1 MQGQVSLLAIVGLPL
16 AAGALIL
23 GFEAAWRRWFGPER
37 ALMLAGRVAL
47 GSTLLAGLL
56 LSLAL
61 YVLTRRP
68 DLAPVQDVLWAA
80 AGRTT
85 VLALHLELGMLAR
98 VVCAAALAVALAV
111 QIAALGDP
119 QRQRRIAA
127 LQEAQHGLDGG
138 DAGLAVRQEAGD
150 GGRRR
155 RSLGSPAPAP
165 AASPDEPPR
174 ARRQLVEDLLQAGAR
189 EQPQEQLER
198 EVGLRDLDV
207 GRVAA
212 QAAGQ
217 VRRRRVRR
225 VHLRHRRGDQEEPH
239 RGRRA

>member
-98 VVCAAALAVALAV
+98 VVCAAALAVALVA
-111 QIAALGDP
+111 IGMFESKSMGMFFALFVVYLLHTTGELCVSP
-119 QRQRRIAA
+119 VGLSMVTKLAPTHMTGIVMGAWFLSISMGNYVAGIFSA
-127 LQEAQHGLDGG
+127 L
-138 DAGLAVRQEAGD
+138 
-150 GGRRR
+150 
-155 RSLGSPAPAP
+155 
-165 AASPDEPPR
+165 
-174 ARRQLVEDLLQAGAR
+174 AGASA
-189 EQPQEQLER
+189 EPGENAPLSGYTEAFTPITYMA
-198 EVGLRDLDV
+198 VG
-207 GRVAA
+207 
-212 QAAGQ
+212 AG
-217 VRRRRVRR
+217 VLLMVLSRPLNKLM
-225 VHLRHRRGDQEEPH
+225 HGIK
-239 RGRRA
+239 